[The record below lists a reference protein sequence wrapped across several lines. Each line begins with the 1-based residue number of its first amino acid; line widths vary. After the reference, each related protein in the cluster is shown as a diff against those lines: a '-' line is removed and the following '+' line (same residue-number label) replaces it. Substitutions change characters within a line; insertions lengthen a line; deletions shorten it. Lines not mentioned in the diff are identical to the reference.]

1 MEETHS
7 KRGKQWAPRRDGA
20 GATNTGGSHA
30 LTTRGS
36 VQEGGLL
43 YFSQLPEQLREKL
56 TGSQSFQQTQ
66 VLTWEAVSPEEM
78 GSWGKEGS
86 T

>member
-1 MEETHS
+1 MCPK
-7 KRGKQWAPRRDGA
+7 KRWSWGLKSRR
-20 GATNTGGSHA
+20 
-30 LTTRGS
+30 LTRPDD
-36 VQEGGLL
+36 
-43 YFSQLPEQLREKL
+43 FSQLPEQLREKL

-66 VLTWEAVSPEEM
+66 VLAGEAVSPEEI